1 MVATLLHE
9 IPLQGGD
16 VTDGVVR
23 VGDTVRRPASTS
35 TPAVHAMLRHL
46 EAAGFDGAPR
56 VVGMDGL
63 GREILTYLPGTTGL
77 RLESVSDEALAGLA
91 LLVRR
96 FHDATAGF
104 PLTMEGWEG
113 GSNDD
118 AEPEV
123 IGHCDL
129 TPDNVVFWAQ
139 AVSSSASVCASSSAS
154 AVSGSSSASG
164 SVSGSFSASGSV
176 SGSFSASGSVSG
188 SSSASGSV
196 SGSSSAS
203 GLVSGAPAA
212 GGGPYGMIDF
222 DLARPTTRLF
232 DIVTTLRH
240 WAPIADPVDRA
251 PLLRTVDVGA
261 RLRLFC
267 DAYGVSAR
275 ERRRLLGLARLRFH
289 RSYAVMRTRA
299 AAGGNWAKMWA
310 GGAGARIRRAAAWL
324 DVHEDELH
332 AHLV

>member
-1 MVATLLHE
+1 MGLCYLAMVATLLHE

-35 TPAVHAMLRHL
+35 TPAVHALLRHL

-123 IGHCDL
+123 IGHCDV
-129 TPDNVVFWAQ
+129 TPDNVVFWAPS
-139 AVSSSASVCASSSAS
+139 VSSSASVGASPSAS
-154 AVSGSSSASG
+154 AVSGSSS
-164 SVSGSFSASGSV
+164 VSGL
-176 SGSFSASGSVSG
+176 VSG
-188 SSSASGSV
+188 SSSASGS
-196 SGSSSAS
+196 
-203 GLVSGAPAA
+203 VSGAPAA

>member
-1 MVATLLHE
+1 MFATLLHE

-35 TPAVHAMLRHL
+35 TPAVHALLRHL

-56 VVGMDGL
+56 VIGTDEL
-63 GREILTYLPGTTGL
+63 GREILTFLPGTTGL
-77 RLESVSDEALAGLA
+77 RLETVTDEALAGLA
-91 LLVRR
+91 GLLRR
-96 FHDATAGF
+96 YHDATAGF
-104 PLTMEGWEG
+104 PLTREGWEG

-118 AEPEV
+118 RAPEV

-129 TPDNVVFWAQ
+129 TPENVIFRVQ
-139 AVSSSASVCASSSAS
+139 GRHS
-154 AVSGSSSASG
+154 
-164 SVSGSFSASGSV
+164 
-176 SGSFSASGSVSG
+176 
-188 SSSASGSV
+188 
-196 SGSSSAS
+196 
-203 GLVSGAPAA
+203 PT
-212 GGGPYGMIDF
+212 PYAMIDF

-240 WAPIADPVDRA
+240 WAPISDPVDRA

-267 DAYGVSAR
+267 DVYGVPPR
-275 ERRRLLGLARLRFH
+275 ERRRLLELARLRFH
-289 RSYAVMRTRA
+289 RSYTVMRTRA
-299 AAGGNWAKMWA
+299 TAGGNWAKMWA
-310 GGAGARIRRAAAWL
+310 GGAGERIRRAGAWL

>member
-35 TPAVHAMLRHL
+35 TPAVHALLRHL
-46 EAAGFDGAPR
+46 ETVGFDGAPR
-56 VVGMDGL
+56 VVGMDEF
-63 GREILTYLPGTTGL
+63 GREVLTFLPGTTGL
-77 RLESVSDEALAGLA
+77 RLESVTDEALAQLAGL
-91 LLVRR
+91 LRR

-104 PLTMEGWEG
+104 SLAGAGWEG

-118 AEPEV
+118 RPAEV

-129 TPDNVVFWAQ
+129 TPENVIFRR
-139 AVSSSASVCASSSAS
+139 
-154 AVSGSSSASG
+154 
-164 SVSGSFSASGSV
+164 
-176 SGSFSASGSVSG
+176 
-188 SSSASGSV
+188 
-196 SGSSSAS
+196 
-203 GLVSGAPAA
+203 A
-212 GGGPYGMIDF
+212 GGGGPAGPYAFIDF

-240 WAPIADPVDRA
+240 WAPISDPVDRA
-251 PLLRTVDVGA
+251 PLLRSVDVGA

-267 DAYGVSAR
+267 DAYGVSPR
-275 ERRRLLGLARLRFH
+275 DRRRLVELARLRFH
-289 RSYAVMRTRA
+289 RSYTVMRTRA
-299 AAGGNWAKMWA
+299 ASGGNWAKMWA
-310 GGAGARIRRAAAWL
+310 GGAGERIRRAAAWL

>member
-35 TPAVHAMLRHL
+35 TPAVHALLRHL
-46 EAAGFDGAPR
+46 EAVGFGGAPR
-56 VVGMDGL
+56 VIGMDRL
-63 GREILTYLPGTTGL
+63 GREILTYVPGTTGL
-77 RLESVSDEALAGLA
+77 RLDSVTDDALCGLGV
-91 LLVRR
+91 LLREY
-96 FHDATAGF
+96 HDATAGF
-104 PLTMEGWEG
+104 ALTPNGWAG

-118 AEPEV
+118 KAPEV

-129 TPDNVVFWAQ
+129 TPENVVFRSPGQPHA
-139 AVSSSASVCASSSAS
+139 
-154 AVSGSSSASG
+154 
-164 SVSGSFSASGSV
+164 
-176 SGSFSASGSVSG
+176 
-188 SSSASGSV
+188 
-196 SGSSSAS
+196 
-203 GLVSGAPAA
+203 L
-212 GGGPYGMIDF
+212 IDF

-240 WAPIADPVDRA
+240 WAPIADPVDRH
-251 PLLRTVDVGA
+251 PLLRNLDIGA

-267 DAYGVSAR
+267 DAYGVPPR
-275 ERRRLLGLARLRFH
+275 ERRRLLELSRIRFH
-289 RSYAVMRTRA
+289 RSYTAMRTRA

-310 GGAGARIRRAAAWL
+310 GGAGERIRRAAAWQ